1 MNEKRFRR
9 ELGYTIRN
17 LRKARELTQAELGRK
32 LGLVQTSVANYENGE
47 RDFSITTLIRLEE
60 ELGNIW
66 SVTKLKGLP

>member
-17 LRKARELTQAELGRK
+17 LRKARKLTQAELGRK
-32 LGLVQTSVANYENGE
+32 LGVGQTSVANYENGK
-47 RDFSITTLIRLEE
+47 RDFSITTLVRLEE

-66 SVTKLKGLP
+66 SVTKLKGLL